1 MNILLVNPYI
11 YDFTAYDLWLRPL
24 GLLYI
29 AGVLREYTNANIYY
43 LDTLD
48 RFQYPDVKT
57 KEDGRGKFFREI
69 VEKPDIYDS
78 VPRYYA
84 RYGMKIEDFY
94 EKLEALP
101 EPDFI
106 LITSLMTYWIDGVN
120 FTLKEL
126 KKRFKKAKVIF
137 GGLIPTLL
145 GDEAKRFVDAD
156 FYVNGYGEKK
166 ILEILESNGVK
177 ISPRP
182 NFNSIDDFPLPYFD
196 LLSSKK
202 YLPILT
208 SRGCPFRCTY
218 CASHILNK
226 RFIQRSTD
234 KVIEE
239 ILIHYERFNTKHFII
254 FDDAFLV
261 NKEKHF
267 FKIFERVSQNI
278 NVNFHT
284 PNGLHVRELD
294 SRTCE
299 LLYKAGFRTLRL
311 SFESTDELILKRS
324 SNKVNITN
332 MYKAIENLVNA
343 GFKKSDIEVYL
354 LFGHP
359 EQSIKDIEKSIEFVD
374 KLGVIPHLSYFSPVP
389 KTIDYINLVKK
400 GIIKTPLDLY
410 ETNKMYFVYTK
421 SGFSNNDITY
431 IRELTNKIIL
441 KNRGLFNT

>member
-29 AGVLREYTNANIYY
+29 AGVLKKFTNANIYY

-69 VEKPDIYDS
+69 VEKPGIYDS

-84 RYGMKIEDFY
+84 RYGMRIDDFY
-94 EKLEALP
+94 KKIDDLP

-106 LITSLMTYWIDGVN
+106 LITSLMTYWVDGVN

-126 KKRFKKAKVIF
+126 KKRFKKAKIII

-145 GDEAKRFVDAD
+145 GEEAKRFVDAD
-156 FYVNGYGEKK
+156 FYVNGYGEKT

-177 ISPRP
+177 VFSHSDL
-182 NFNSIDDFPLPYFD
+182 NSIDDFPFPDYS
-196 LLSSKK
+196 LLSNKK

-226 RFIQRSTD
+226 RFIKRSTD

-239 ILIHYERFNTKHFII
+239 ILFHYEKYNTEHFII

-267 FKIFERVSQNI
+267 FKIFKKVSKNI
-278 NVNFHT
+278 SVNFHT

-294 SRTCE
+294 LKTCE

-332 MYKAIENLVNA
+332 MYKAIENLVKT

-354 LFGHP
+354 LFGYP
-359 EQSIKDIEKSIEFVD
+359 DQNIDDIEKSIVFVG

-389 KTIDYINLVKK
+389 GTIDYINLVKN
-400 GIIKTPLDLY
+400 GIIKTPIDLY
-410 ETNKMYFVYTK
+410 ETNKMYFVYNK
-421 SGFSNNDITY
+421 SGFRNNDITY
-431 IRELTNKIIL
+431 IREITNKIIL
-441 KNRGLFNT
+441 KNKGLLNT